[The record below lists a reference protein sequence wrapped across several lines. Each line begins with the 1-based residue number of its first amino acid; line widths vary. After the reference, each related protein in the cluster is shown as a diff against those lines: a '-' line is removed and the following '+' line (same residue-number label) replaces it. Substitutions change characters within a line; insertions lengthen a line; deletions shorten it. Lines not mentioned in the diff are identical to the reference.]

1 MDEAT
6 ARARLNYGLTKLAAR
21 TEKYERR
28 VRYYEGDHDLPYAP
42 PGVNTEYEALRVQ
55 AVANWLRMIVDA
67 PLQRLVAE
75 GVRVNRE
82 GDADGK
88 LDRELW
94 RRVWKRNKLDARQR
108 ITYVDLYMHGHA
120 VVSVLRDEDAPGE
133 VRVRPES
140 WRTTYL
146 HIDPDD
152 VFAHD
157 WAVRTYVSRALP
169 PALGVL
175 PDASSSTSATDHHVA
190 TVFDASE
197 FVRFE
202 KGGDTGFGDWEVVD
216 SGRHGMRRLPF
227 VAAPFLPNTEGHG
240 VSAVDPLI
248 PQCDAVNTIR
258 FNTLLAMQYA
268 AFRQRVFTGFDPIR
282 RREDGSIVYKVDATT
297 GQEIVD
303 AATGERVPELNSPGR
318 LGVDRALVFPGA
330 DTKVFD
336 LAESNLGNYVTVL
349 GEFLADLFA
358 IGQVPPQYL
367 LNRMANLSGDA
378 LAGAE
383 STLASLVRDLRQALD
398 NLWVEVLKL
407 AGELIGEDLDDE
419 DLEVLW
425 GDGEARSFAQV
436 VDAVVKL
443 ATTGFPKRAQWE
455 LIPGATLEKVDRWM
469 ELAAEE
475 QAGALT
481 SLLGMADATG
491 ANPTGTPTGV
501 VDPGLDAASAAQAD
515 ALAAQ
520 AQAAVSSTPA
530 APSGP

>member
-1 MDEAT
+1 VDEAT

-21 TEKYERR
+21 VPKYTRR
-28 VRYYEGDHDLPYAP
+28 VDYYEGRHDLPYAP
-42 PGVNTEYEALRVQ
+42 PGVNTEYQALREQ

-67 PLQRLVAE
+67 PLQRLTAE

-82 GDADGK
+82 GEADGE
-88 LDRELW
+88 LDRNLW
-94 RRVWKRNKLDARQR
+94 RRVWKRNKLDSRQR

-157 WAVRTYVSRALP
+157 WALRTYVQRGLP
-169 PALGVL
+169 LASNDLPA
-175 PDASSSTSATDHHVA
+175 AMTSSSTADVSVA
-190 TVFDASE
+190 TIYDATE

-202 KGGDTGFGDWEVVD
+202 KGGDTAGWRVVD
-216 SGRHGMRRLPF
+216 SGRHGMSRLPF

-282 RREDGSIVYKVDATT
+282 RREDGSIVYKVDAD
-297 GQEIVD
+297 GNELLD
-303 AATGERVPELNSPGR
+303 PATGERIPELNSPGR

-336 LAESNLGNYVTVL
+336 LAESNLANYVTVL

-383 STLASLVRDLRQALD
+383 STLASLVRDLRGAVEV
-398 NLWVEVLKL
+398 LWVEVLKL
-407 AGELIGEDLDDE
+407 AGDLLGEELDDE
-419 DLEVLW
+419 DLEILW

-469 ELAAEE
+469 ELAEEE

-481 SLLGMADATG
+481 SLLGMADQTG
-491 ANPTGTPTGV
+491 ANPLAPAP

-520 AQAAVSSTPA
+520 AQAAVSSAPPA
-530 APSGP
+530 P